1 MSVVPPEYTFTKK
14 PKQVNIRR
22 LPVRA
27 ASDTQTYANN
37 GKITIV
43 IPPDFVD
50 FRAGSFLSFYAIAPI
65 NGGTFIRFSYPIQTI
80 FRRVTVYLGSQ
91 VIEDIDD
98 YQALAGMF
106 KLCSSNQAV
115 VGPQMEGSYTDA
127 TRATQ
132 TNAGRLYSCK
142 LRLESLERVWP
153 LHKLLVPLRI
163 VLQLADVSTY
173 IEYDGGATA
182 GLSFSEVYMN
192 YYVIQPDDAVDQMLD
207 ASIKSGNAQ
216 VCFHSWDNYNTALA
230 TATSQ
235 TIMLPYKRKCVNGVV
250 AGVRLQSEI
259 ASAAVTGKF
268 TDQWSCSSTIQS
280 GYVKINS
287 QTYPQDFYNMQFNQ
301 GYYMLAWP
309 LNSLLNDEF
318 SASTRQADT
327 FSDASPVDRV
337 IVPFDLRK
345 DSSPSGQ
352 NAYGNGVDT
361 SASGNAQTLQI
372 TYAAASGAISV
383 DVFGK
388 YEVVVT
394 LLPGGGIDIDS

>member
-37 GKITIV
+37 GKVTIT

-50 FRAGSFLSFYAIAPI
+50 FRAGSFLSFYAIAPA
-65 NGGTFIRFSYPIQTI
+65 NGGTFCRFSWPIRTI
-80 FRRVTVYLGSQ
+80 FRRVTIYLGSK
-91 VIEDIDD
+91 VITDVDD
-98 YQALAGMF
+98 YASLCGIQA
-106 KLCSSNQAV
+106 LCSSNQAV
-115 VGPQMEGSYTDA
+115 IGPQMEGSYTDA
-127 TRATQ
+127 TRATE

-142 LRLESLERVWP
+142 LRLEALERVWP

-163 VLQLADVSTY
+163 VLQLADQSTY
-173 IEYDGGATA
+173 LEYDGSAPTV
-182 GLSFSEVYMN
+182 SFSEFYMN
-192 YYVIQPDDAVDQMLD
+192 YYVIQPDDAVDQLLD

-216 VCFHSWDNYNTALA
+216 VCFHAWDNYNTALA

-235 TIMLPYKRKCVNGVV
+235 TLMLPYKRKNLNGVI

-259 ASAAVTGKF
+259 ASAAITGKF
-268 TDQWSCSSTIQS
+268 TDQWSCSSTLQS

-309 LNSLLNDEF
+309 LNSLMNDEF

-337 IVPFDLRK
+337 IIPFDLRK

-352 NAYGNGVDT
+352 GAYGNGVDT
-361 SASGNAQTLQI
+361 SASGNAQTLQL

-388 YEVVVT
+388 YEVIVT
-394 LLPGGGIDIDS
+394 LLPGGGIDVDE